1 MATKFSQIYKQELKS
16 KGILSS
22 LGSAALKQ
30 RKERMD
36 IRNVLFGGSGIVS
49 ATGQKIFGKGFS
61 ALGGAPKLS
70 SDSPQQSAAVN
81 ALGISMERQESLLK
95 VVAKNTMNMNSMA
108 RDMNI
113 TRQNIA
119 SMTKKMTGKSS
130 RGADALWMGADKRNS
145 LLSDK
150 KKSPTNANKT
160 TQESSGGGILSS
172 IGAGIGGIFSG
183 IGSVISGGAGLVGGI
198 IGGLL
203 GVVGKVGGG
212 ILGVIGTVMS
222 GVPGGFILAA
232 IALAGVAY
240 LIKQVS
246 ENVDFS
252 TLGDEIKNKFYSI
265 IGYDPNSE
273 DSFLKQITKKLDEV
287 FETTKFSDS
296 LKWITNK
303 FGPTLDNLGKS
314 IATIT
319 DVTTVYVKAAYQT
332 LADSVSN
339 TGKIF
344 GFLINELFQ
353 ANKGKIFAAIAGGLA
368 IGIGG
373 RTGAGALV
381 SLGAAGLAGLF
392 GYATGEPSRDELPG
406 LISEKEKE
414 IKDFEKERSV
424 SLQGA
429 LEQRAKGGLF
439 EQNLSSNQKSILQ
452 MYDNLQNLKSISQRK
467 NKEWE
472 ELINPQIGNKFNK
485 YIEEG
490 KASLPGGQYGGGYSP
505 MSPANKNTPTKID
518 AGALSRYKF
527 SNLSE
532 EQKQAFLTA
541 QANAEGVNKTGTI
554 PNRLNNPGA
563 MVWNPEWQKQFGAEA
578 GDTVNGRTFAKF
590 PTMAQGQAAQR
601 WLWENG
607 KYYKDATLLEGLKKW
622 VDPGSAGNSIEA
634 FENYGTNLENAIKR
648 AKGIEIASLS
658 TQMNDGV
665 RSLAMNNGSSGSTV
679 INNNNTT
686 NTSSGGTVVAAS
698 WNKDAAELFV
708 TNAYA

>member
-16 KGILSS
+16 KGVLSS

-36 IRNVLFGGSGIVS
+36 IRNVLFGGSGVVS

-70 SDSPQQSAAVN
+70 SDSPQQSAAIN
-81 ALGISMERQESLLK
+81 ALSISTEKQEGLLK
-95 VVAKNTMNMNSMA
+95 IVAKNTMNMNSMA

-130 RGADALWMGADKRNS
+130 RGADALWMDAGKRNS
-145 LLSDK
+145 LLAEK
-150 KKSPTNANKT
+150 KKTPTNANKST
-160 TQESSGGGILSS
+160 EESGG
-172 IGAGIGGIFSG
+172 AAGGIFSG
-183 IGSVISGGAGLVGGI
+183 IGKVISGGAGLIGGI
-198 IGGLL
+198 ISGLL
-203 GVVGKVGGG
+203 GVVGPVAGG
-212 ILGVIGTVMS
+212 ILGVLGSVIG
-222 GVPGGFILAA
+222 GVPGGFILGA
-232 IALAGVAY
+232 IALAGVAF
-240 LIKQVS
+240 LIKKVS

-252 TLGDEIKNKFYSI
+252 TLGDEIKNKFYSV

-452 MYDNLQNLKSISQRK
+452 MYDNLENLKSLSQRK

-472 ELINPQIGNKFNK
+472 DLVNPQLGNRFNK
-485 YIEEG
+485 YIDEG
-490 KASLPGGQYGGGYSP
+490 KAALPGGEYGGGYRP
-505 MSPANKNTPTKID
+505 MSPGNNNTPTKLD
-518 AGALSRYKF
+518 SGALSRYKF
-527 SNLSE
+527 SDLSD

-541 QANAEGVNKTGTI
+541 QGNAEGVNKAGTI

-563 MVWNPEWQKQFGAEA
+563 MVWNPEWQKQFGGEA

-590 PTMAQGQAAQR
+590 PSMAQGQAAQR

-607 KYYKDATLLEGLKKW
+607 KNYKNATLLEGLKRW
-622 VDPGSAGNSIEA
+622 VDPGSAGNSIQA

-665 RSLAMNNGSSGSTV
+665 RSLAMNNGSSAPTI
-679 INNNNTT
+679 INNNSTT
-686 NTSSGGTVVAAS
+686 NTSSGGTAVASS